1 VNDDD
6 APSTD
11 EPAQTSRIL
20 DLDGDGVP
28 DAVETISVDVSSDGR
43 TETVEIVD
51 EIDAEI
57 DDEGVPHHIE
67 VERVVVSEEQ
77 ELP

>member
-6 APSTD
+6 TPNTD
-11 EPAQTSRIL
+11 ETAQSARIL

-28 DAVETISVDVSSDGR
+28 DAVETISVDVSSDDG

-51 EIDAEI
+51 ELDAEI
-57 DDEGVPHHIE
+57 DDDGVPHHIE
-67 VERVVVSEEQ
+67 VERVIVSEE
-77 ELP
+77 E